1 MYYRWR
7 TLRRRRNRVTEF
19 ITEEMTLNM
28 GPQHPSTHG
37 VLRFQLTSDGE
48 VIHSVKPDVG
58 YLHRSIEKIAEKVTY
73 HGFMPYTDRV
83 DYVAAMNSNFAWA
96 LTVEKLG
103 GYQVPERAEYLRVIA
118 AELNRIS
125 SHLIMLGVMAMDI
138 GAVTPFPYF
147 LRERETI
154 NDLLEELCGARLTY
168 NYIRIGGVSSDLPDG
183 FRDRALRFLD
193 HFEPIIDEFN
203 RLITYNEIF
212 VNRLAN
218 IVIIPR
224 EQAIA
229 WALVGPNLRASGV
242 KWDLRKDE
250 PYSIYPQVEF
260 DIPVGK
266 GEVGTVGDCFDRFIV
281 RVDEMRESSKIIRQC
296 LDKMPEGEIQSK
308 LPRQLKPPKGEVYV
322 RSESAR
328 GEMGYYLVSNGGLNP
343 ERVKIR
349 TGSFSAMA
357 IMEEVSKGIM
367 IADMVALI
375 SSLDVIAPEID
386 R

>member
-1 MYYRWR
+1 M
-7 TLRRRRNRVTEF
+7 TKFQTD
-19 ITEEMTLNM
+19 EMLLNM

-37 VLRFQLTSDGE
+37 VLRFILTSDGE
-48 VIHSVKPDVG
+48 VIHELKCEVG
-58 YLHRSIEKIAEKVTY
+58 YLHRSIEKIAEKTPY
-73 HGFMPYTDRV
+73 SGFMPYTDRV
-83 DYVAAMNSNFAWA
+83 DYVASMNSNFAYA
-96 LTVEKLG
+96 LAVEKLG
-103 GYQVPERAEYLRVIA
+103 KFEVPDRAEYCRVIA

-168 NYIRIGGVSSDLPDG
+168 NYIRIGGVSHDLPEG
-183 FRDRALRFLD
+183 FGDRVLRFLD

-203 RLITYNEIF
+203 RLITYNEIYI
-212 VNRLAN
+212 NRLAN
-218 IVIIPR
+218 IATISS
-224 EQAIA
+224 EQALA
-229 WALVGPNLRASGV
+229 WGLVGPNLRASGV

-250 PYSIYPQVEF
+250 PYSIYPKLDF
-260 DIPVGK
+260 DIPIGK
-266 GEVGTVGDCFDRFIV
+266 GEVGSVGDCFDRFIV
-281 RVDEMRESSKIIRQC
+281 RVDEMRESSKLIRQC
-296 LDKMPEGEIQSK
+296 LDRIPEGETQGK
-308 LPRQLKPPKGEVYV
+308 LPRNLKPPKGEVYM

-328 GEMGYYLVSNGGLNP
+328 GEMGYYLISNGGPTP

-349 TGSFSAMA
+349 TGSFTAMA
-357 IMEEVSKGIM
+357 VMEEVARGIM

-375 SSLDVIAPEID
+375 SSLDVVAPEID

>member
-1 MYYRWR
+1 M
-7 TLRRRRNRVTEF
+7 TEF

-37 VLRFQLTSDGE
+37 VLRFVLKTDGE
-48 VIHSVKPDVG
+48 VIHSVSPEVG
-58 YLHRSIEKIAEKVTY
+58 YLHRSIEKIGEKVTY
-73 HGFMPYTDRV
+73 NGFMPYTDRI
-83 DYVAAMNSNFAWA
+83 DYVASVCSNFAYA
-96 LTVEKLG
+96 LAVEKLG
-103 GYQVPERAEYLRVIA
+103 GFEVPERAEYLRVIT
-118 AELNRIS
+118 AELTRIG

-138 GAVTPFPYF
+138 GAITPFPYF
-147 LRERETI
+147 LRERETY
-154 NDLLEELCGARLTY
+154 NDLIEELCGARLTH
-168 NYIRIGGVSSDLPDG
+168 NYIRIGGVSHDLPEG
-183 FRDRALRFLD
+183 FKERTLKYLD

-212 VNRLAN
+212 INRLAN
-218 IVIIPR
+218 IVTIPA

-229 WALVGPNLRASGV
+229 WGLVGPNLRASGV

-250 PYSIYPQVEF
+250 PYSIYPKLDF
-260 DIPVGK
+260 DIPIGS
-266 GEVGTVGDCFDRFIV
+266 GEVGTTGDCFDRFWV
-281 RVDEMRESSKIIRQC
+281 RIEEMRQSCKMIRQC
-296 LDKMPEGEIQSK
+296 FELIPEGDIQAK
-308 LPRQLKPPKGEVYV
+308 LPRNLKPAKGEIYM

-328 GEMGYYLVSNGGLNP
+328 GEMGFYIISNGGTSP
-343 ERVKIR
+343 ERIKIR

-357 IMEEVSKGIM
+357 IMEEVAKGIM